1 MVTERIHNCET
12 NEITEVQIDD
22 AIWAE
27 MSTKP
32 LEARIGAVRVERNN
46 LLSQSDWTQTADSPL
61 TPEKKTEWATYRQQ
75 LRDLPSTLTTQEDIN
90 NLVYPSQ
97 PTE

>member
-12 NEITEVQIDD
+12 GEITEVEID
-22 AIWAE
+22 AAVWAE

-32 LEARIGAVRVERNN
+32 LEARLGAVRVERNS
-46 LLSQSDWTQTADSPL
+46 LLNQSDWTQAVDSPL
-61 TPEKKTEWATYRQQ
+61 TAEKKTEWATYRQQ

-90 NLVYPSQ
+90 NLTW
-97 PTE
+97 PTPPE

>member
-12 NEITEVQIDD
+12 GEITEVQINDTV
-22 AIWAE
+22 WTE

-32 LEARIGAVRVERNN
+32 LEARLGAVRVERNT
-46 LLSQSDWTQTADSPL
+46 LLSQSDWTQAVDSPL
-61 TPEKKTEWATYRQQ
+61 TDAQKYAWAEYRQQ
-75 LRDLPSTLTTQEDIN
+75 LRDLPSTLTTQEDID
-90 NLVYPSQ
+90 NLIYPSQ